1 MRRESKTL
9 DLDAKKTMDLDAKT
23 TNVDAAF
30 IYMIYLM
37 YWIWLMN
44 FTPCHPPVVLEL
56 LGRPDRTAETE
67 AGPVLA
73 MAMDMIMTTFRLSIW
88 CIASRL
94 VVNLRRHPPTSSSWL
109 VGPDPKKLKRS
120 KTLDLD
126 AKTTMS
132 TQIRP
137 VSWQPSY
144 IWSIW
149 WTGSSWWTSPYVI
162 QLIRFV
168 YHWLRLVYDS
178 FTIRLRF
185 VYDSHTIRLR
195 LDMIRIRLDTIR
207 IRLDTVRTRLDTV
220 RIRLDTIR
228 IRFIYDWIWLVY
240 DSYTIGYESYT
251 IRIRLVYDSYT
262 IGYEDRKSVV

>member
-9 DLDAKKTMDLDAKT
+9 DLDAKTMDFDAKT

-44 FTPCHPPVVLEL
+44 FTPCHPPDVLEL

-73 MAMDMIMTTFRLSIW
+73 MAMDMIMTTFRLSSG
-88 CIASRL
+88 CTASRL
-94 VVNLRRHPPTSSSWL
+94 VFNLRRHPPTSSSSL
-109 VGPDPKKLKRS
+109 VGPDPQKNLKRS

-137 VSWQPSY
+137 VSSQPSS
-144 IWSIW
+144 IWCIW

-162 QLIRFV
+162 HLMCCNYLIKLITQHRQKQDQLGLLQPCGWSFDAHEFSLNWNFESRTLTDHCEAAKVSDCFRRFGMWS
-168 YHWLRLVYDS
+168 YAPPPPTYPPGALRKNQPP
-178 FTIRLRF
+178 T
-185 VYDSHTIRLR
+185 
-195 LDMIRIRLDTIR
+195 
-207 IRLDTVRTRLDTV
+207 
-220 RIRLDTIR
+220 
-228 IRFIYDWIWLVY
+228 
-240 DSYTIGYESYT
+240 
-251 IRIRLVYDSYT
+251 
-262 IGYEDRKSVV
+262 EDP